1 MILEGEQ
8 VKPAAKPPRRPN
20 RPQAEPVYQSG
31 NAPSPT
37 SGSGDKILRAPIPGT
52 IVEVKASSGQMVK
65 EGDVAL
71 VLEAMKME
79 SDIHF
84 SHSGR
89 ISKIHVNKGDSV
101 QEGDP
106 LIELEG

>member
-1 MILEGEQ
+1 VDLK
-8 VKPAAKPPRRPN
+8 VNP
-20 RPQAEPVYQSG
+20 
-31 NAPSPT
+31 
-37 SGSGDKILRAPIPGT
+37 
-52 IVEVKASSGQMVK
+52 GQMVK

-84 SHSGR
+84 FTSGKVK
-89 ISKIHVNKGDSV
+89 KIHINRGDSV

-106 LIELEG
+106 LIELED